1 MDRARLRRGSVA
13 LAVAAVALTGCG
25 SAQEP
30 EVTRVATAFEN
41 GSGNPE
47 ARCDLLAPAT
57 LKAFEKD
64 QTASCS
70 NAVAHLSL
78 DGGTV
83 TNVQIWG
90 GDAQVRMSGDTLFLT
105 DTGAGWRVTAA
116 GCQSQGDAP
125 YACEVAGP

>member
-1 MDRARLRRGSVA
+1 MNRARLRRGGAA
-13 LAVAAVALTGCG
+13 LGIAAVALTGCA

-30 EVTRVATAFEN
+30 QVTKVATAFEN

-47 ARCDLLAPAT
+47 GRCDLLAPAT

-64 QTASCS
+64 QTASCR

-83 TNVQIWG
+83 TKVEIWG

-105 DTGAGWRVTAA
+105 ETGAGWRVTAA
-116 GCQSQGDAP
+116 GCRPQGNAP
-125 YACEVAGP
+125 YDCEVKGP